1 MKPNASKGKSR
12 LTNVRNLC
20 SKMLSLTD
28 EERAVDIIFVD
39 LSKAFDTVPH
49 QVFIDK
55 LLKYGLG
62 GQAVGWTENWLGP
75 EGSGQWG
82 NV

>member
-12 LTNVRNLC
+12 LTNVRSLC
-20 SKMLSLTD
+20 NEMISLMG
-28 EERAVDIIFVD
+28 EERAVDIVFVD
-39 LSKAFDTVPH
+39 LSKAFDTV
-49 QVFIDK
+49 QRKVFIHR

-62 GQAVGWTENWLGP
+62 GQAVGWIENWLGP
-75 EGSGQWG
+75 EGSGHWC